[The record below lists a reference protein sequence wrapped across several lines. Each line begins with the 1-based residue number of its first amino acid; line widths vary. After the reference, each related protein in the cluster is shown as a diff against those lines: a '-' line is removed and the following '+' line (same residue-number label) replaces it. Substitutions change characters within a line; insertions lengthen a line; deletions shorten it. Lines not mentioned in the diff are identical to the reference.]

1 LQPQIVGYHDH
12 EQTRGFVRCQRLW
25 RGTLQCFTVA
35 IAMPFARRK
44 LATATNIRLAFVF
57 ETTTKKLFK
66 VTDAIVGGLEKLR
79 ANVKCMC

>member
-1 LQPQIVGYHDH
+1 L
-12 EQTRGFVRCQRLW
+12 
-25 RGTLQCFTVA
+25 TVA

-66 VTDAIVGGLEKLR
+66 VTDAIVGGFEKLR
-79 ANVKCMC
+79 ANKMSSLAAPRQRGRPRETQS